1 MDMANASSKT
11 GVWVITVIV
20 VLGLLGYGINDAMT
34 KEAEWKKQQAAEAQK
49 AGDPAASNG
58 DKPAQGEEKGPPKP
72 PQPELLKVGTAA
84 PDFTV
89 KELNGKTY
97 SLKDFHGKKK
107 VLLEFFSSRCP
118 HCQHSVEVLNTIEE
132 NFKDEVKLLAVNAG
146 DDHKKGESTTALFQK
161 TFHTNY
167 TIVEV
172 PSQDLG
178 KKYHLRGFPTSYLID
193 EKGKILWV
201 NEGTL
206 TSKTMIEF
214 EKAVDAMPQQDEGT
228 AQ

>member
-1 MDMANASSKT
+1 MANAGSKK

-20 VLGLLGYGINDAMT
+20 VLCLLGYGINDAMT
-34 KEAEWKKQQAAEAQK
+34 KEAEWKKQQAADAAEAQN
-49 AGDPAASNG
+49 AGDRAAASTG
-58 DKPAQGEEKGPPKP
+58 EKPSNEPPKP
-72 PQPELLKVGTAA
+72 PQPELLKIGTAA

-89 KELNGKTY
+89 KELNGKAY
-97 SLKDFHGKKK
+97 SLKEFHGKKK

-172 PSQDLG
+172 PNQDLG

-214 EKAVDAMPQQDEGT
+214 EKAVDGMKE
-228 AQ
+228 

>member
-1 MDMANASSKT
+1 MANTGSKT
-11 GVWVITVIV
+11 GVWVITVVV

-34 KEAEWKKQQAAEAQK
+34 KEAEWKKQQAADVPPADQQ
-49 AGDPAASNG
+49 AGDPPKESG
-58 DKPAQGEEKGPPKP
+58 LPKP
-72 PQPELLKVGTAA
+72 PQPELLKLGTAA

-89 KELNGKTY
+89 TELNGKAY
-97 SLKDFHGKKK
+97 SLKSFHGKQK

-118 HCQHSVEVLNTIEE
+118 HCQHSVEVLNNIET
-132 NFKDEVKLLAVNAG
+132 NFKDDVKLLAVNAG

-172 PSQDLG
+172 PNQDLG

-193 EKGKILWV
+193 EQGKILWV
-201 NEGTL
+201 HEGTL
-206 TSKTMIEF
+206 TSKTMIQF
-214 EKAVDAMPQQDEGT
+214 EKAVDGLPQDEEGA